1 MADNLIAKANTGT
14 GTEVL
19 AAKDIGGVL
28 FPRTIITD
36 LSGVDVGSA
45 NPLPVALDASSLAA
59 LDRALFGL
67 EDSLRKARTPRVRRK
82 KLASAAQ
89 YAEAA
94 SAIIATIPMAAQ
106 PLDLSPIREAL
117 ALIISRQSAF
127 QDWRTELIQQAH
139 NARLELQVMQVMQE
153 EEEAAMFMLLAA

>member
-1 MADNLIAKANTGT
+1 MLLLW
-14 GTEVL
+14 L
-19 AAKDIGGVL
+19 ATGVL
-28 FPRTIITD
+28 T
-36 LSGVDVGSA
+36 GAGSA
-45 NPLPVALDASSLAA
+45 VIVEPSPSYAGGYGALSSQRRLTPEEDAA

-89 YAEAA
+89 YAETA

-117 ALIISRQSAF
+117 ALIMAGQSAF
-127 QDWRTELIQQAH
+127 QDWRADLIRQAH
-139 NARLELQVMQVMQE
+139 DARLELQVMQAMRE